1 MLTVESVS
9 RLFADFDKLRVLILG
24 DVMIDSYLFGTVE
37 RISPEAPVPVVA
49 VTQRTERLGGAA
61 NVALNIKALGAE
73 AVICSVVG
81 NDQRADIFESLLQS
95 HQLPVNGL
103 IRSKDRI
110 TTTKYRVIGNNVQM
124 LRVDEEDTSELNQRE
139 TQDLLDRF
147 EYLLQTE
154 HFDAVVL
161 QDYNK
166 GVLTKK
172 VIRNVI
178 EQAAKFK
185 IPVTVDPKKKN
196 FLEYQGATLF
206 KPNLKEMR
214 DGLGR
219 TGAVPILSDLFADA
233 AIIQDKM
240 QLKYIMVTLSEKGV
254 LIRKRDNAETEEI
267 HIPAH
272 LRNIADVSGAG
283 DTVISVATLCLALD
297 QEPGNIAAV
306 ANLAGGIVCEEVG
319 VVPVSKN
326 KLHDEVLRLLIH

>member
-233 AIIQDKM
+233 AILQERM

-254 LIRKRDNAETEEI
+254 LIRKHDNAETEEI